1 MKFPLFRAALWDS
14 KLSTIIYCV
23 VLVLYGLM
31 IMSAF
36 TSVGETFSD
45 PFAENNGVKI
55 TETGDKVEG
64 VKVYNLSWE
73 TQAAVLSHI
82 AISMDSEWALDNDM
96 IDISNGTVPDEVSD
110 LGLNWF
116 DIREMMDTM
125 PGLEEELADQGKAEP
140 KEPYKVDDNGTS
152 LLYVSEGTFVNFI
165 NKDDNDMFMVVL
177 IPSDGNITNS
187 TIKGPAFLGD
197 LDTVSDFDQYLEDNP
212 FVEGFLGDTNIDFS
226 TIEGF
231 LALEYFSLWPLL
243 FIIFLAV
250 KTSGTISKHVEDRSM
265 DILLAT
271 GYSRFRFLNEKVL
284 LLFVNFILI
293 ILSAWLGLVLG
304 TLLIGETV
312 PFTGLTVT
320 FLDSIPMAL
329 AVMGIAL
336 LISVLVDEGG
346 KSIGIVM
353 GVVVGEYMVSI
364 VANLS
369 SWGDNLKYL
378 SIFTYW
384 DSNDAMLDNVIHPIN
399 VIVPMTVALIT
410 FSLSYYLFKKKEIR
424 A

>member
-1 MKFPLFRAALWDS
+1 MKLPLFRAALWDS

-96 IDISNGTVPDEVSD
+96 IDIANGTVPDEVSD

-125 PGLEEELADQGKAEP
+125 PGLEEELADQGRAEP

-250 KTSGTISKHVEDRSM
+250 KTSGTVSKHVEDRSM

-271 GYSRFRFLNEKVL
+271 GYSRFGFLNEKVL